1 MKKRIMTAVI
11 CMLFLS
17 GCTAAKID
25 SAAYEEYKDTVA
37 RLDRLAGYHVSSR
50 SYDHHYARDYEYV
63 EISETDV
70 TVNAIYDEAV
80 EVSKIYFVYDD
91 QTKKDVTCDSSELA
105 GCEQSTGCE
114 LVHHYQ
120 YGKHVHSDG
129 LEEDAAN
136 HMSQEYFLILDNAE
150 QASFQKNGAK
160 WTIKGE
166 SDAGNEYVATMVVDD
181 NGIPEQ
187 FTYTY
192 EDLGITMIRTVS
204 QIREEQ

>member
-1 MKKRIMTAVI
+1 MTAVI

-80 EVSKIYFVYDD
+80 EVSKIYFV
-91 QTKKDVTCDSSELA
+91 L
-105 GCEQSTGCE
+105 
-114 LVHHYQ
+114 
-120 YGKHVHSDG
+120 
-129 LEEDAAN
+129 
-136 HMSQEYFLILDNAE
+136 
-150 QASFQKNGAK
+150 
-160 WTIKGE
+160 
-166 SDAGNEYVATMVVDD
+166 
-181 NGIPEQ
+181 
-187 FTYTY
+187 
-192 EDLGITMIRTVS
+192 
-204 QIREEQ
+204 

>member
-1 MKKRIMTAVI
+1 MKKRIMTTAI
-11 CMLFLS
+11 CFLFLCA
-17 GCTAAKID
+17 CTSEKTD
-25 SAAYEEYKDTVA
+25 SVAYEEFKDTVA
-37 RLDRLAGYHVSSR
+37 RLDQLASYHVSSK
-50 SYDHHYARDYEYV
+50 SYDHHYARDYEYL
-63 EISETDV
+63 EESETDV
-70 TVNAIYDEAV
+70 TVNTVYDEAI

-105 GCEQSTGCE
+105 GCEQSTECE

-150 QASFQKNGAK
+150 HASYQKNGVK

-166 SDAGNEYVATMVVDD
+166 SDAGNEYLATMVVDD
-181 NGIPEQ
+181 NGIPKE
-187 FTYTY
+187 FTCTY
-192 EDLGITMIRTVS
+192 EDLGITLIRTVS
-204 QIREEQ
+204 QIRENQ